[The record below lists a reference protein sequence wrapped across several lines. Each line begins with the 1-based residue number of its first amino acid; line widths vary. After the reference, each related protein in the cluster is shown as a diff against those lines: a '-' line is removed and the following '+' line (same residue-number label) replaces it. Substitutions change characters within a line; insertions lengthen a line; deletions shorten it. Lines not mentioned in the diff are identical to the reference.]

1 MKSDHFK
8 DPTRR
13 PGTGWTWLL
22 MLVGLLG
29 LAPSAWASRP
39 RCRLERADLSQFGDG
54 GQIKVIGGVV
64 ELEGQVNTERPAS
77 VYRLLVNGKP
87 VAKPDKVEPFE
98 RSGHELYVVLAVE
111 ISALFAPSFDKIK
124 ETLREFLESLPPRTK
139 VKLVQFGYELE
150 PTPVFLAPPALL
162 PIIDDINP
170 DDQGDVQLINAIQAG
185 LVALNK
191 VQPGKDKSGESL
203 PPPRKAI
210 VVLSDGMNQIMDR
223 KTFKRIGDVLRQ
235 NGVPLFPIAFSPR
248 DDRGPLLNLGELAK
262 RSSGTFRW
270 AQKDTDLKDQF
281 QNLSEELKKGHVF
294 TFSAKKLDLEA
305 LRTSQFVLQCGDLK
319 SSPLMQPGVPPPKPS
334 TWWKWLLGIVLT
346 LVGLWGAAQGALF
359 VLRRKAQKLGMP
371 PLEPNSPSQVPGQPG
386 LATLPVAPMQAMG
399 YPTMRGARQLGAT
412 LIGIGALAGQRIAI
426 EHTVI
431 VGRSV
436 AGSTNLQVPGD
447 PSLGPSHCE
456 IRREPNGFFL
466 IDYGLPSGSF
476 VNEQRVAGRA
486 LVNDGDLLRLGDGTQ
501 LKFRLE
507 D

>member
-1 MKSDHFK
+1 MESDHFK
-8 DPTRR
+8 AGARR
-13 PGTGWTWLL
+13 PGAGWTWSLVLGALL
-22 MLVGLLG
+22 SLSSSLH
-29 LAPSAWASRP
+29 ASKP
-39 RCRLERADLSQFGDG
+39 RCRLESVDLSKFGDG

-64 ELEGQVNTERPAS
+64 ELEGQLNTERPAS

-87 VAKPDKVEPFE
+87 VAKPDKVDPFE
-98 RSGHELYVVLAVE
+98 RAGQELYVVLAVE
-111 ISALFAPSFDKIK
+111 ISALFAPSFDKVK

-150 PTPVFLAPPALL
+150 PTPVFLAPGALL

-210 VVLSDGMNQIMDR
+210 VVLSDGMNQLMDR

-235 NGVPLFPIAFSPR
+235 NGVPLFPIGFSPR

-270 AQKDTDLKDQF
+270 AQKDTDLKEQF

-305 LRTSQFVLQCGDLK
+305 LRTSQFMLQCGDLK
-319 SSPLMQPGVPPPKPS
+319 SSVLMQPGVPPPKPS

-371 PLEPNSPSQVPGQPG
+371 PLDPGSQVPGQPV
-386 LATLPVAPMQAMG
+386 LATMPIAPPQAVG
-399 YPTMRGARQLGAT
+399 YPTMKGARQIGAT
-412 LIGIGALAGQRIAI
+412 LIGIGALAGQRVAI

-447 PSLGPSHCE
+447 TSLGPSHCE

-466 IDYGLPSGSF
+466 IDYGAPSGSF

-486 LVNDGDLLRLGDGTQ
+486 LVQDGDLLRIGDGTQ